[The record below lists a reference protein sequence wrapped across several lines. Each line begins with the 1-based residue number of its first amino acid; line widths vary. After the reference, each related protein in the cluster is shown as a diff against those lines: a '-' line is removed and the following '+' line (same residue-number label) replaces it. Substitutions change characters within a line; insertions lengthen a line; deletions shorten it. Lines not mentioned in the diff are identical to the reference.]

1 MVGMNMKAP
10 RGGGARRTKDPDVD
24 TDFLLDKLKVH
35 VKACAIPASAF
46 DLASYNNMHV
56 NLACHGKSL
65 FQVRELLTLFLSVSP
80 AAKISYM
87 HFKSLSCN
95 KSALV

>member
-1 MVGMNMKAP
+1 MVGMNIKAV